1 LSFKRNLRRFSTFGN
16 TQREME
22 IENVSQR
29 LSSSERT
36 LVHFTE
42 VVKEETSG
50 RNSLWRI
57 HEIARTVGSRRV
69 AGEVKHWIEWRLI
82 SL

>member
-1 LSFKRNLRRFSTFGN
+1 LKVL
-16 TQREME
+16 QRETE
-22 IENVSQR
+22 IEKSSQQK

-69 AGEVKHWIEWRLI
+69 AGGEVKHWIEQQRRLI
-82 SL
+82 SH